1 MKVLLTSGRCFLSY
15 TRVIKCSKLNY
26 SVIKDKITMYDDK
39 GKIIS
44 YAYLYDWIEVSYIDN
59 IGEKHLLKSDFK
71 KGTNNHD

>member
-1 MKVLLTSGRCFLSY
+1 MKVLLTSGRCSPSY

-39 GKIIS
+39 GKVIS

-59 IGEKHLLKSDFK
+59 LGEKHLLKSDFK
-71 KGTNNHD
+71 EERNK

>member
-1 MKVLLTSGRCFLSY
+1 MKVLLTSGRCLPSY

-59 IGEKHLLKSDFK
+59 LGEKHLLKSDFK
-71 KGTNNHD
+71 KGA

>member
-1 MKVLLTSGRCFLSY
+1 MKVLLTSGHCFPSY

-44 YAYLYDWIEVSYIDN
+44 YAYLYDWIEASYVDN
-59 IGEKHLLKSDFK
+59 LGEKHLLKSDFK
-71 KGTNNHD
+71 KEA